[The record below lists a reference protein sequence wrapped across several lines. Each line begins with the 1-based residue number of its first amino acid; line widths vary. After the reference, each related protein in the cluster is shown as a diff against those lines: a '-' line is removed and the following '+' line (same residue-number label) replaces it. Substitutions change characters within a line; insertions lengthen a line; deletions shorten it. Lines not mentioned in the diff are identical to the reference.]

1 MQKETLQTQEM
12 MVSLLKQILDT
23 LLKFAPVQTEEVWLD
38 NTDVKELLKISDPTL
53 YRLRKSN
60 QLPAKKIGG
69 KWYYSKS
76 DLLRL
81 IRG

>member
-1 MQKETLQTQEM
+1 MQNETLQTQEM
-12 MVSLLKQILDT
+12 MVSLLRQILDA
-23 LLKFAPVQTEEVWLD
+23 LLKFAPVQAEEVWLD
-38 NTDVKELLKISDPTL
+38 NTDVKGLLKISSPTL

-69 KWYYSKS
+69 KWYYLKS
-76 DLLRL
+76 ALLEL

>member
-12 MVSLLKQILDT
+12 MVYLLRQILDA